1 MRYIVKVKAFKSFT
15 SFLQEYFCKIVTSST
30 SLYRRHLN
38 PHDFTIFTKGNISL
52 NFAYHEIR
60 RTDLSLV
67 FNFKNTHLVLRVF
80 IFHFDLDKAGKEYFC
95 VLTELDFV
103 SNLYVRISIYV
114 WKEKREKRMFSLR
127 YKKTLI
133 KKLKEQNFVFVVKK
147 KNVLCVEI
155 LRLKTEKNQMN
166 MERN

>member
-1 MRYIVKVKAFKSFT
+1 
-15 SFLQEYFCKIVTSST
+15 
-30 SLYRRHLN
+30 
-38 PHDFTIFTKGNISL
+38 
-52 NFAYHEIR
+52 
-60 RTDLSLV
+60 
-67 FNFKNTHLVLRVF
+67 
-80 IFHFDLDKAGKEYFC
+80 
-95 VLTELDFV
+95 
-103 SNLYVRISIYV
+103 
-114 WKEKREKRMFSLR
+114 MFSLR

>member
-1 MRYIVKVKAFKSFT
+1 MILQ
-15 SFLQEYFCKIVTSST
+15 FLLKEIFLST
-30 SLYRRHLN
+30 LLTMK
-38 PHDFTIFTKGNISL
+38 F
-52 NFAYHEIR
+52 R

-80 IFHFDLDKAGKEYFC
+80 IFHFDLDKAGKEYFW

-114 WKEKREKRMFSLR
+114 WKEKREKIMFSLR

-166 MERN
+166 MVKKLIWMSVIFVSRAGISLILLGKMYIN